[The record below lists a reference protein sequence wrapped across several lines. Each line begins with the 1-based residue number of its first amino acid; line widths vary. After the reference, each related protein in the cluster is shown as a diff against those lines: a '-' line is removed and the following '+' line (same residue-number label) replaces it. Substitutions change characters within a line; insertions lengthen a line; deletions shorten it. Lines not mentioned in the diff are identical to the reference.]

1 MLRLVTL
8 TSALALSAATAMAED
23 IKVGVSPGEHAE
35 IMEEVAKVAEPMGLN
50 IEVVEFSDYVIPN
63 TALADGDIQA
73 NSFQHRPY
81 LENQVKDR
89 GFDLVEIGTTITT
102 PMGIYS
108 DKLESLDALPEGAKI
123 GIPNDPTN
131 GGRALLLLAKA
142 GLIGLTP
149 GMDFRATV
157 ADITENP
164 KRLRI
169 VELEAAQVARSLDD
183 VDAAVVITDY
193 ALIAGLD
200 PAKFPATW
208 PEVAEAIVDGEWV
221 VVDATGLAPR
231 QSLVRI
237 STGRDAAD
245 TAFLDNHR
253 GSINLNSYEVTA
265 TVRGELPIDDGNARV
280 RIG

>member
-81 LENQVKDR
+81 LENQIKDR

-131 GGRALLLLAKA
+131 GGRALLILQDLGLLTLAEGT
-142 GLIGLTP
+142 GLVPTP
-149 GMDFRATV
+149 L
-157 ADITENP
+157 DITENP
-164 KRLRI
+164 KNLEFL
-169 VELEAAQVARSLDD
+169 ELDAAQLPRSLADT
-183 VDAAVVITDY
+183 DASIINTNY
-193 ALIAGLD
+193 ALAAGLNPNTD
-200 PAKFPATW
+200 TIGMEKADSPYVNIIVVRKGNEEQDWAKKLVEAYHSA
-208 PEVAEAIVDGEWV
+208 EVK
-221 VVDATGLAPR
+221 
-231 QSLVRI
+231 
-237 STGRDAAD
+237 
-245 TAFLDNHR
+245 AFIDEKYE
-253 GSINLNSYEVTA
+253 GSVLTSW
-265 TVRGELPIDDGNARV
+265 
-280 RIG
+280 